1 MDTRNAVH
9 EAKDIAPTLRGAYA
23 AINRTDKTAV
33 IGVGS
38 IPTNIRRGAKNR
50 TMYK

>member
-1 MDTRNAVH
+1 MDTGNAVH
-9 EAKDIAPTLRGAYA
+9 EAKDIAPMLRGAYA
-23 AINRTDKTAV
+23 AINRTDETAV

-38 IPTNIRRGAKNR
+38 IPAHTCRSKNR

>member
-1 MDTRNAVH
+1 MAARNAVH
-9 EAKDIAPTLRGAYA
+9 EAKDIAPTLRRAYA
-23 AINRTDKTAV
+23 GIGRTGKSAV

-38 IPTNIRRGAKNR
+38 IPTNTCRSKNR